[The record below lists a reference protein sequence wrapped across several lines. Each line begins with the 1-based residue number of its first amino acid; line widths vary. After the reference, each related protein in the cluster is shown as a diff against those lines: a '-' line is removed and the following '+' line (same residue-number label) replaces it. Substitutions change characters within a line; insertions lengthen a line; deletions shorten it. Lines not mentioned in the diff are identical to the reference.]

1 MAVSEESITEAT
13 MLLVI
18 QLITS
23 LLTLATASPIYRRET
38 HSAKVEKPGLLQQEL
53 VYGPDFIAVDVGI
66 GSNNQSLL
74 LKLDFNTA
82 DIWVNSDLN
91 DFCLAYYSIPNFVNG
106 TENAAMWNSFNENLR
121 GNFTNQI
128 NEFHNEKINALET
141 IAPTATSKLSSQLNK
156 IQTEFQS
163 LLSEQHVSVTKEISN
178 FLGTAS
184 LPTDSV
190 IETFLSGVHSAA
202 ENLGKEITSNAYN
215 FEREATSMGELL
227 GVKVTTVS
235 DHVLTLVTGPAQD
248 FASEVTSKGGE
259 FATKVTSEG
268 GEFATK
274 VTSEGGEFA
283 TKVTSEGGEFA
294 TKVTSEG
301 GEFATKVTSE
311 GGEFAT
317 KVTSEGGEF
326 ATKVTSEGG
335 EFATKVT
342 SEGGEFATKVTSEFG
357 DVTSDVVSGWNKFT
371 TDITSK
377 GGEFA
382 TKVTSGYGD
391 VTSNVVS
398 GWDKFTSNFVGIF
411 KKASPTTRSS
421 VAHTSTYNFIP
432 QETQISN
439 GSVIFDNSTIGID
452 DFLYQVSH
460 DCSLFGVFND
470 SSSNSFQ
477 SSSEIF
483 FSNDSYGA
491 FGHLG
496 NDTIHMGGVSV
507 DNVTFGVAD
516 SSLSNIGI
524 VGVGKSNRNS
534 SFKSFPEILVDRGII
549 NKALYSIDFNYHA
562 PSILFGAID
571 YAKFGGNIT
580 LLPLLNET
588 EGAIAVTLSGLG
600 ITSFDNETS
609 EFVQGKAPAILDPT
623 SNSVLFP
630 REVLSSFV
638 SSLNKT
644 FDVSYNSSFGR
655 YVLHRDDDVY
665 IDDYALNFDFQGYN
679 FSVDLDNFVIP
690 VLEDETIF
698 INGSTLSNGAS
709 ANSSFYF
716 SKFDEPYPVDDIP
729 VHVNNASF
737 IDEKTFIL
745 NIIESDDG
753 SVVLGLD
760 LLDSTV
766 LVIDLESLQVG
777 FTRSHSS
784 DSQIVVIENKIPFS
798 SKAPKYS
805 DYYGSN
811 NVTSLTAVHV

>member
-248 FASEVTSKGGE
+248 FASEVTSK
-259 FATKVTSEG
+259 
-268 GEFATK
+268 
-274 VTSEGGEFA
+274 
-283 TKVTSEGGEFA
+283 
-294 TKVTSEG
+294 
-301 GEFATKVTSE
+301 
-311 GGEFAT
+311 
-317 KVTSEGGEF
+317 
-326 ATKVTSEGG
+326 
-335 EFATKVT
+335 
-342 SEGGEFATKVTSEFG
+342 GGEFATKVTSEFG

-698 INGSTLSNGAS
+698 INGSTLSNGAG

>member
-259 FATKVTSEG
+259 FASEVTS
-268 GEFATK
+268 K
-274 VTSEGGEFA
+274 
-283 TKVTSEGGEFA
+283 GGEFA

-698 INGSTLSNGAS
+698 INGSTLSNGAG

-784 DSQIVVIENKIPFS
+784 DSRIVVIENKIPFS